1 MEDIANKKRKMFE
14 ELKHLS
20 KSGKDKDTINK
31 IERLYISGNIN
42 TEVLIEY
49 LRKNLSDK
57 KIIEYLEDIIK
68 VEKKVYKNENSS
80 LISVIIPTY
89 GGYLPIEH
97 SIDSALKQD
106 YENIEIIIMDD
117 TGNDVTKEFILN
129 KYKKNNKIR
138 YFQSKRNILSGPAK
152 RMSGFKKSLGKYIV
166 FLDHDDYYIDS
177 SFFSRAIDFFENN
190 KDKDSLKGNFSV
202 YCSNV
207 FLYNQCGDYYEI
219 STLNVSGKYTGEDY
233 LYNFQLKYDKP
244 FSVFP
249 SVFIKE
255 NLLKS
260 NILKTNTLNDSV
272 IYMYACLYGDVF
284 ISDYVSGAYRIGV
297 NASSNS
303 VTLGGMISVME
314 EKRQVMLQAVSRY
327 PHKDWNNWLL
337 KQTEF
342 ALDFAEKH
350 KKQFTIKELC
360 NIELWGFWHC
370 KKEFKEC
377 GKYFLAKYIEC
388 NTSYNRSENKKI
400 ERLQGYYE
408 LLNKW
413 VAVKNRRG
421 TIDEFLISHCWKKVS
436 IYGYGEIGKRLYE
449 ELNQSKSIRI
459 VSIIDNSL
467 KKSNL
472 LLDIDIYS
480 LSDKLPEADIT
491 IITPVFAFE
500 SIKNDLKKKG
510 VICCISIEEILNK
523 I

>member
-190 KDKDSLKGNFSV
+190 KDKDTFRV
-202 YCSNV
+202 
-207 FLYNQCGDYYEI
+207 EI
-219 STLNVSGKYTGEDY
+219 S
-233 LYNFQLKYDKP
+233 
-244 FSVFP
+244 
-249 SVFIKE
+249 
-255 NLLKS
+255 
-260 NILKTNTLNDSV
+260 
-272 IYMYACLYGDVF
+272 
-284 ISDYVSGAYRIGV
+284 
-297 NASSNS
+297 
-303 VTLGGMISVME
+303 
-314 EKRQVMLQAVSRY
+314 
-327 PHKDWNNWLL
+327 
-337 KQTEF
+337 
-342 ALDFAEKH
+342 
-350 KKQFTIKELC
+350 
-360 NIELWGFWHC
+360 
-370 KKEFKEC
+370 
-377 GKYFLAKYIEC
+377 
-388 NTSYNRSENKKI
+388 
-400 ERLQGYYE
+400 
-408 LLNKW
+408 
-413 VAVKNRRG
+413 
-421 TIDEFLISHCWKKVS
+421 
-436 IYGYGEIGKRLYE
+436 
-449 ELNQSKSIRI
+449 
-459 VSIIDNSL
+459 
-467 KKSNL
+467 
-472 LLDIDIYS
+472 
-480 LSDKLPEADIT
+480 
-491 IITPVFAFE
+491 
-500 SIKNDLKKKG
+500 
-510 VICCISIEEILNK
+510 
-523 I
+523 